1 MHDLIGTT
9 PSRRDALETP
19 LLASVLQNLCSN
31 LIKIQNAVL
40 DDTLIAGRP
49 VLEIQCDVW
58 HLAQIEATS
67 PAEMDIKWQA
77 LALIEE
83 VLGDQS
89 DCYRA
94 LSRAL
99 GLSAQSCGLV
109 TGEIESIF

>member
-1 MHDLIGTT
+1 MHDLNGMDL
-9 PSRRDALETP
+9 SRRNALEMP
-19 LLASVLQNLCSN
+19 LLASVFQNLCSN
-31 LIKIQNAVL
+31 LIKVQNAVL

-49 VLEIQCDVW
+49 ELEIRCDVW

-77 LALIEE
+77 LTLIEE

-99 GLSAQSCGLV
+99 GMSAQSCDQV
-109 TGEIESIF
+109 TDETEIMF